1 MLIASPSEYF
11 YVDNLVFIQVNSA
24 KLKIFAF
31 GSCLTYYHHSI
42 VKDKRLLC
50 TNGSCLCIKWNFGTT
65 YTKHQNIWEKSNAAP
80 IPDKV

>member
-1 MLIASPSEYF
+1 MIIASPSEYF
-11 YVDNLVFIQVNSA
+11 YVDNLVFIQVNPA

-31 GSCLTYYHHSI
+31 GSCLNRLSSLKIKDYY
-42 VKDKRLLC
+42 C
-50 TNGSCLCIKWNFGTT
+50 ANGSCLCIKWNFGTT